1 MPFLELPQIVITSH
15 EHPFILAI
23 AIIISFSMTFFAFY
37 KRLLD
42 IKGAIGALAVGLIIS
57 IFTDITWLFAVIAF
71 LVAGSVVTRVKL
83 KHKRKKGIA
92 EGKLGERGLNNV
104 IANGFI
110 PCFIAFFSYHLDQS
124 LTGLAG
130 LLFLVSL
137 ATAAS
142 DTFAS
147 EIGVI
152 SEKAYMITSFNR
164 IPPGTDGGISL
175 LGETAALFGALIV
188 TIVGWPLVSDMF
200 FTGSAHLLPWN
211 TLPVILFVVV
221 MCWIGCQIDSVL
233 GALFQHHSN
242 LLNNDLVNFI
252 TIAVTVIIA
261 WAICVNGLVL

>member
-1 MPFLELPQIVITSH
+1 MPFLEFPQIVITSH
-15 EHPFILAI
+15 EQPLILAI

-42 IKGAIGALAVGLIIS
+42 IKGAIGALAVGLIIC
-57 IFTDITWLFAVIAF
+57 IFTDITWLLAVIAF
-71 LVAGSVVTRVKL
+71 LVTGSVVTRIKL
-83 KHKRKKGIA
+83 KHKRKRGIA

-104 IANGFI
+104 MANGFI

-137 ATAAS
+137 STAAS

-147 EIGVI
+147 EVGVI
-152 SEKAYMITSFNR
+152 SEKTYMITSFKR
-164 IPPGTDGGISL
+164 ITPGTDGGISL
-175 LGETAALFGALIV
+175 LGETAALFGALVV
-188 TIVGWPLVSDMF
+188 TVIGWPLVSDMF
-200 FTGSAHLLPWN
+200 FSGSAHLLSWDS
-211 TLPVILFVVV
+211 LVMILFVVI
-221 MCWIGCQIDSVL
+221 MGWIGCQIDSVL
-233 GALFQHHSN
+233 GALFQHHTN

-261 WAICVNGLVL
+261 WVILVNGWIL